1 MESFGDRLRPAP
13 ADIQLQ
19 EMADLAETSIKA
31 RYVNEVFIN
40 GEKFSVGDKVKVE
53 KIECIDF
60 LPRVIVAEISSI
72 FVVGE
77 EKVSRCTIYTWH
89 PYYKSFN
96 LGKDRILKFEKVEGE
111 VEETRR
117 LVARKGY
124 EEIVRLYKY
133 LHKVIKDSYEA
144 ERRPYREPREFLVHI
159 AESGKVTL
167 FIDAGDYARV
177 GRRAIY
183 RLERNLFKN
192 FPFLKGKIDSFNT
205 VEDTCAKGKR
215 IKLEDYIREIFKMHE
230 GYSYKDCIS
239 LDQIKLK
246 EG

>member
-1 MESFGDRLRPAP
+1 ML
-13 ADIQLQ
+13 
-19 EMADLAETSIKA
+19 MK
-31 RYVNEVFIN
+31 
-40 GEKFSVGDKVKVE
+40 DKTFE
-53 KIECIDF
+53 
-60 LPRVIVAEISSI
+60 
-72 FVVGE
+72 
-77 EKVSRCTIYTWH
+77 
-89 PYYKSFN
+89 
-96 LGKDRILKFEKVEGE
+96 RILARFIDHVQHQKEPVCYGRATNTSVIGFVENE
-111 VEETRR
+111 
-117 LVARKGY
+117 

-192 FPFLKGKIDSFNT
+192 FPFLKGKIDSFNM

-215 IKLEDYIREIFKMHE
+215 IKLEDYIRFEIFKMHE

>member
-1 MESFGDRLRPAP
+1 METFGDRLRPAP
-13 ADIQLQ
+13 ADILLQ
-19 EMADLAETSIKA
+19 EMADEASVKA
-31 RYVNEVFIN
+31 RYVNEVFIS

-77 EKVSRCTIYTWH
+77 EKVSRCTIYTCWH
-89 PYYKSFN
+89 PYYKSFD

-167 FIDAGDYARV
+167 FIDADYARV

-183 RLERNLFKN
+183 RLKRNLHKN
-192 FPFLKGKIDSFNT
+192 FPFLKGKIDSFNM

-215 IKLEDYIREIFKMHE
+215 IKLEDYIRFEIFKMHE

>member
-1 MESFGDRLRPAP
+1 
-13 ADIQLQ
+13 
-19 EMADLAETSIKA
+19 
-31 RYVNEVFIN
+31 
-40 GEKFSVGDKVKVE
+40 
-53 KIECIDF
+53 
-60 LPRVIVAEISSI
+60 VIVAEISSI

-144 ERRPYREPREFLVHI
+144 ERRPYREPREFLVLI
-159 AESGKVTL
+159 AGGKVTL
-167 FIDAGDYARV
+167 LIDAGDYARV

-192 FPFLKGKIDSFNT
+192 FPFLKGKIDSFNM
-205 VEDTCAKGKR
+205 VEDTCGKR
-215 IKLEDYIREIFKMHE
+215 IKLEDYIRFEIFKMHE
-230 GYSYKDCIS
+230 GYSYKDCVS

-246 EG
+246 IK